1 MVLVFHESSSDIKYL
16 RLLSYHVEA
25 ASNVVEIV
33 DTREM
38 HQSLARSND
47 SASLASVLS
56 RLGIEYTHLH
66 NAGNDAVY
74 TLQAMVGLAV
84 EKRRMGIE
92 KARAKREGEG

>member
-16 RLLSYHVEA
+16 RYLSYYVEGA
-25 ASNVVEIV
+25 RNVIDVA

-38 HQSLARSND
+38 HQFLVRSND

-56 RLGIEYTHLH
+56 YLDISPRFLH

-84 EKRRMGIE
+84 KKMGMSIEARKEKIDG
-92 KARAKREGEG
+92 